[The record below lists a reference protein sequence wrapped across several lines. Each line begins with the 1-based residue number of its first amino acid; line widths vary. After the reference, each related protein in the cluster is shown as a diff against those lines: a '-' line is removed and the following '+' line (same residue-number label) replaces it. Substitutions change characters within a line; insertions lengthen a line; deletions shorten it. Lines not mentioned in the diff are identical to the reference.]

1 MSDTMDAKYWSD
13 LYASNDT
20 GWDIGYPS
28 TPLKAYI
35 DQLTKKDL
43 AVLIPGCGN
52 AHEAGYLLS
61 QGFSNITLIDFVPSL
76 TAQLEK
82 RFSNDV
88 GKRIRIIT
96 GDFFDHQ
103 GKYDLI
109 LEQTFLSALEP
120 SRRPQYVDTVHSL
133 LKKGGHLAGV
143 LFSKIFEEEGP
154 PFGGTIDE
162 YEKMFKD
169 NFIIKT
175 LEPCYNSIERRQGSE
190 VFINMI
196 AR

>member
-1 MSDTMDAKYWSD
+1 VCSSD
-13 LYASNDT
+13 
-20 GWDIGYPS
+20 
-28 TPLKAYI
+28 
-35 DQLTKKDL
+35 
-43 AVLIPGCGN
+43 LIPGCGN

-61 QGFSNITLIDFVPSL
+61 QGFSDITLIDFVPSL
-76 TAQLEK
+76 TTQLEK

-88 GKRIRIIT
+88 GKRMRIIT

-109 LEQTFLSALEP
+109 LEQTFLSALQP
-120 SRRPQYVDTVHSL
+120 SRRPQYVDTMHSL

-143 LFSKIFEEEGP
+143 LFSKIFEEECP

-169 NFIIKT
+169 KFIIKT

>member
-1 MSDTMDAKYWSD
+1 MDAKYWSD

-35 DQLTKKDL
+35 DQLTTKDL
-43 AVLIPGCGN
+43 AILIPGCGN

-61 QGFSNITLIDFVPSL
+61 HGFSNITLIDFVPYL
-76 TAQLEK
+76 TTQLEK

-96 GDFFDHQ
+96 GDFFDYQ

-120 SRRPQYVDTVHSL
+120 SRRPQYVDTMHSL

-143 LFSKIFEEEGP
+143 LFSKIFEEDGP

-169 NFIIKT
+169 KFIIKT

-196 AR
+196 AKK

>member
-1 MSDTMDAKYWSD
+1 MDSKYWSD
-13 LYASNDT
+13 LYTNNDT
-20 GWDIGYPS
+20 GWDIGFPS
-28 TPLKAYI
+28 TPLKTYI
-35 DQLTKKDL
+35 YQLTKKDL
-43 AVLIPGCGN
+43 AILIPGCGN

-61 QGFSNITLIDFVPSL
+61 QGFSNITLIDFVRSL
-76 TAQLEK
+76 TAKLEK
-82 RFSNDV
+82 RFSNEV
-88 GKRIRIIT
+88 GKRVRVVT

-120 SRRPQYVDTVHSL
+120 SRRPQYVDTMHSL
-133 LKKGGHLAGV
+133 LKEGGHLAGV
-143 LFSKIFEEEGP
+143 LFSKVFDEAGP

-169 NFIIKT
+169 RFIIKT

-196 AR
+196 AK